1 MSNMLRRSS
10 RKRKVPSHIHQDRV
24 ISASRGQPAVTIASR
39 MLIPPAA
46 APVTSRM
53 MVTATTPASCSL
65 STVGGVV
72 NSHSNTAPSYV
83 GQDQVISVPL
93 RQPAV
98 TLASRMVITPVVP
111 PVTSRLVVT
120 ATTPALCSLST
131 DGDVTHDNN
140 TGIISYPVGIN
151 KASDDLAKNVS
162 QN

>member
-1 MSNMLRRSS
+1 
-10 RKRKVPSHIHQDRV
+10 
-24 ISASRGQPAVTIASR
+24 
-39 MLIPPAA
+39 
-46 APVTSRM
+46 

-72 NSHSNTAPSYV
+72 NSHSNTAPSYI

-98 TLASRMVITPVVP
+98 TLASRMVIPPVVP
-111 PVTSRLVVT
+111 PVTSRLMVT

-131 DGDVTHDNN
+131 VGDVSHDNN
-140 TGIISYPVGIN
+140 TGKISYPVGIN

>member
-1 MSNMLRRSS
+1 M
-10 RKRKVPSHIHQDRV
+10 V
-24 ISASRGQPAVTIASR
+24 
-39 MLIPPAA
+39 IPPAA

-83 GQDQVISVPL
+83 GQDQVIAVPL

-111 PVTSRLVVT
+111 PVTSRLVV
-120 ATTPALCSLST
+120 S
-131 DGDVTHDNN
+131 
-140 TGIISYPVGIN
+140 
-151 KASDDLAKNVS
+151 KF
-162 QN
+162 Q

>member
-1 MSNMLRRSS
+1 M
-10 RKRKVPSHIHQDRV
+10 V
-24 ISASRGQPAVTIASR
+24 IPH
-39 MLIPPAA
+39 AA
-46 APVTSRM
+46 ASVTSRI

-72 NSHSNTAPSYV
+72 NSHNNTVPSYV
-83 GQDQVISVPL
+83 GQDQVISLPL
-93 RQPAV
+93 SQPAV
-98 TLASRMVITPVVP
+98 TLASRMVIPPVVP
-111 PVTSRLVVT
+111 PVTSRLMVT

-131 DGDVTHDNN
+131 VGDVTHDNN